1 MKKFARTVCLTLVA
15 VIAFGAVGCKTG
27 GRKNRTDH
35 PKTEHPKGEHPKGDH
50 PKTEHPKGEHP
61 KGDHPKH

>member
-50 PKTEHPKGEHP
+50 PKH
-61 KGDHPKH
+61 